1 MGLSPDFRS
10 MLFRLRAAFSVCIMI
25 CASHILAAQEDLR
38 ISLLSCS
45 PGAELYSIFGHSA
58 IRVTDE
64 TAGTDRVY
72 NYGTFNFREK
82 NFYLKF
88 LSGKLNYY
96 LSVQPF
102 PSFMSDYLEENR
114 TVYEQVLNISHFQKL
129 QLHTALRL
137 NALPEN
143 RAYKY
148 DFFWDNCSTRI
159 RDMIESSFADSLEYL
174 PTPEVTFRDYLHHY
188 LVNSPWSAFG
198 IDLILG
204 LPADKLT
211 GPREA
216 MFLPLEMMKVFETAN
231 AGGEAVCTPAEVLLP
246 ARQQLVSNDWFQP
259 RWIFLLLLT
268 MVAMAYR
275 WSQSSG
281 GFRFIANLLFI
292 SAGLAGL
299 LIGFLWFIAD
309 HTTTDYNF
317 HFLWANPACLLYPW
331 RHRLFS
337 DKTKFV
343 LSLGYALI
351 LLLSIF
357 GILFLPQSL
366 PVPCVFIWLALL
378 VALLPDLRRA
388 SWPKDDLK
396 SPR

>member
-1 MGLSPDFRS
+1 MTLSPDFRS
-10 MLFRLRAAFSVCIMI
+10 MSFRFRAAFSVSLLI
-25 CASHILAAQEDLR
+25 CGCLFLTAQDSLR

-58 IRVTDE
+58 IRVMDE
-64 TAGTDRVY
+64 TSGTDRVY

-96 LSVQPF
+96 LSVQSF

-114 TVYEQVLNISHFQKL
+114 TVYEQVLIIPHFYKL

-159 RDMIESSFADSLEYL
+159 RDKIESSFVDSLEYL
-174 PTPEVTFRDYLHHY
+174 PTPDVSFRDYLHQY
-188 LVNSPWSAFG
+188 LINSPWSAFG

-204 LPADKLT
+204 LPADKRT

-216 MFLPLEMMKVFETAN
+216 MFLPLEMMKVFETAR
-231 AGGEAVCTPAEVLLP
+231 AGGQAVCTPAEILLP
-246 ARQQLVSNDWFQP
+246 AQPRVKSNGWFQP
-259 RWIFLLLLT
+259 RWIFLLLLS
-268 MVAMAYR
+268 MVVIAYL
-275 WSQSSG
+275 WFQSSG
-281 GFRFIANLLFI
+281 VFSLITNLLFI
-292 SAGLAGL
+292 CAGLAGL
-299 LIGFLWFIAD
+299 IIGFLWFIAD

-317 HFLWANPACLLYPW
+317 HFLWANPVCLLYPW

-337 DKTKFV
+337 KKTKWV
-343 LSLGYALI
+343 LSLCYTLM
-351 LLLSIF
+351 LLLLLF

-378 VALLPDLRRA
+378 IALLPDLRLTTRI
-388 SWPKDDLK
+388 
-396 SPR
+396 

>member
-1 MGLSPDFRS
+1 MGLSPDFSS
-10 MLFRLRAAFSVCIMI
+10 MVTLCRAAMLVCLFLG
-25 CASHILAAQEDLR
+25 SSLFLPGQDSLR

-64 TAGTDRVY
+64 ASGTDRVY

-96 LSVQPF
+96 LSVQSF

-114 TVYEQVLNISHFQKL
+114 TVYEQVLNISHFYKL

-159 RDMIESSFADSLEYL
+159 RDKIESSYADSLIYL
-174 PTPEVTFRDYLHHY
+174 PTPGVTFRDYLHQY
-188 LVNSPWSAFG
+188 LVHNPWSAFG

-204 LPADKLT
+204 LPADKGT

-216 MFLPLEMMKVFETAN
+216 MFLPLEMMKVFETARVD
-231 AGGEAVCTPAEVLLP
+231 GQAVCSPAEIILP
-246 ARQQLVSNDWFQP
+246 AQPLSESKSWFQP
-259 RWIFLLLLT
+259 TWTFLLLLAVT
-268 MVAMAYR
+268 AMAFL
-275 WSQSSG
+275 WFPSTGASK
-281 GFRFIANLLFI
+281 FIANLLFI

-309 HTTTDYNF
+309 HTTTDYNY
-317 HFLWANPACLLYPW
+317 HFLWANPLCLLYPW
-331 RHRLFS
+331 RRRLLS
-337 DKTKFV
+337 EKTNFTI
-343 LSLGYALI
+343 SLLYVLI
-351 LLLSIF
+351 LLLLIP
-357 GILFLPQSL
+357 GTLFLPQSL
-366 PVPCVFIWLALL
+366 PVPCIFIWLALL
-378 VALLPDLRRA
+378 LVLLPELKGRGRLRPDLI
-388 SWPKDDLK
+388 SHQ
-396 SPR
+396 

>member
-10 MLFRLRAAFSVCIMI
+10 MLIRFRAAFSVTLMI
-25 CASHILAAQEDLR
+25 CASLFLTAQDGLR

-96 LSVQPF
+96 LSVQSF

-114 TVYEQVLNISHFQKL
+114 TVYEQVLNISHFHKL
-129 QLHTALRL
+129 QLHTALRI

-159 RDMIESSFADSLEYL
+159 RDKIESSFADNLEYL
-174 PTPEVTFRDYLHHY
+174 PTPDVTFRDYLHQY

-204 LPADKLT
+204 LPADKMT

-231 AGGEAVCTPAEVLLP
+231 AGGQAVCTPAEVILP
-246 ARQQLVSNDWFQP
+246 AQPHVESIGWFQP
-259 RWIFLLLLT
+259 RWIFLLLLAI
-268 MVAMAYR
+268 VAITYR
-275 WSQSSG
+275 WFQSSR

-299 LIGFLWFIAD
+299 IIGFLWFIAD

-317 HFLWANPACLLYPW
+317 HFLWANPVCLLYPW

-337 DKTKFV
+337 KKTKFV
-343 LSLGYALI
+343 LSLCYALI

-378 VALLPDLRRA
+378 IVILPELR
-388 SWPKDDLK
+388 WTPGPKADLK
-396 SPR
+396 SPQ